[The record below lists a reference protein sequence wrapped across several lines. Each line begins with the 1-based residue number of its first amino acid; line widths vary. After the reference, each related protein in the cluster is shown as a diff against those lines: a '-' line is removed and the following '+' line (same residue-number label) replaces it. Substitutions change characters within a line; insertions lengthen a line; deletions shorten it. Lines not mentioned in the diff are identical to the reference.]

1 LKVLFNIIH
10 LAPYRGLLGLSTKNK
25 EEYRM
30 VLPVCD
36 VCLKSGM
43 LCQGCENKLKNGEIS
58 QLDLDIA
65 KLLYRVGDGKLGFKK
80 TIEIGDVVIIITEK
94 DQVGKLIGKGGKI
107 VREISKTVERK
118 IRVVGENS
126 DMKAVATD
134 ILAPARISGI
144 NIVYGKDGEERYKI
158 RVRKEDARRLPA
170 KLDLLNSIIQEL
182 TGEKTLVVIDR
193 NN

>member
-1 LKVLFNIIH
+1 
-10 LAPYRGLLGLSTKNK
+10 
-25 EEYRM
+25 M

-43 LCQGCENKLKNGEIS
+43 LCQGCENKLKTGEIS

-65 KLLYRVGDGKLGFKK
+65 KILYRVGDGKIGFKK

-94 DQVGKLIGKGGKI
+94 NQVGKLIGKGGKI
-107 VREISKTVERK
+107 VREISKTLERK

-126 DMKAVATD
+126 DLKAVATD

-158 RVRKEDARRLPA
+158 RVQREDARRLPA

>member
-1 LKVLFNIIH
+1 
-10 LAPYRGLLGLSTKNK
+10 
-25 EEYRM
+25 M

-43 LCQGCENKLKNGEIS
+43 LCQGCENKLKTGEIS

-65 KLLYRVGDGKLGFKK
+65 KILYRVGDGKIGFKK
-80 TIEIGDVVIIITEK
+80 TIEIGDIVIIITEK

-107 VREISKTVERK
+107 VREISKTIEKKV
-118 IRVVGENS
+118 RVVGENS
-126 DMKAVATD
+126 DLKAVAAD

-144 NIVYGKDGEERYKI
+144 NIVYGKDGEERHKI
-158 RVRKEDARRLPA
+158 RVRREDARRLPA
-170 KLDLLNSIIQEL
+170 KLDLLNNIIQEL
-182 TGEKTLVVIDR
+182 TGEKTQVVIDR

>member
-1 LKVLFNIIH
+1 
-10 LAPYRGLLGLSTKNK
+10 
-25 EEYRM
+25 M

-43 LCQGCENKLKNGEIS
+43 LCQGCENKLKTGEIS

-65 KLLYRVGDGKLGFKK
+65 KILYRVGDGKIGFKK
-80 TIEIGDVVIIITEK
+80 TVEIGDVVIIITEK

-107 VREISKTVERK
+107 VREISRTVEK
-118 IRVVGENS
+118 KVRVVGENS
-126 DMKAVATD
+126 DLKSVATD

-144 NIVYGKDGEERYKI
+144 NIVYGKDGEDKYKI
-158 RVRKEDARRLPA
+158 RVQKEDARRLPA

-193 NN
+193 N